1 MSPTGLGSREIAHT
15 GLSDLQLVS
24 TMHERKAL
32 MASLADG
39 PGFAAYGSR
48 EVLLSSP
55 DPGRLLDAL
64 AGWQAPS
71 ESRWSS
77 G

>member
-1 MSPTGLGSREIAHT
+1 MFAGSCTG
-15 GLSDLQLVS
+15 DDPS

-32 MASLADG
+32 MASLADAFIAL
-39 PGFAAYGSR
+39 PGFAASGSR